1 MTFFLSQIN
10 PSVQPF
16 NNSRPMLRHCL
27 ILLLLLPYLLGL
39 GAGLVGRPEP
49 AGPTAAHPYVHSA
62 ECQHRNYLRLD
73 CFDTCN
79 GDQQAVQAQHKA
91 EKSAQLLAAGKS
103 IDLHCL
109 LETPRISRVRITT
122 ICAYQRPS
130 EPGVLVGIP
139 AGIDQPPRQ
148 G

>member
-1 MTFFLSQIN
+1 
-10 PSVQPF
+10 
-16 NNSRPMLRHCL
+16 MLRRCL
-27 ILLLLLPYLLGL
+27 ILLLLLPYLMGL

-49 AGPTAAHPYVHSA
+49 VGPTAAHPYVHSA

-109 LETPRISRVRITT
+109 TETPRIGLMRLKAGTTYQQPAEPRVLPGSRQ
-122 ICAYQRPS
+122 Y
-130 EPGVLVGIP
+130 L
-139 AGIDQPPRQ
+139 DQPPRQ

>member
-1 MTFFLSQIN
+1 
-10 PSVQPF
+10 
-16 NNSRPMLRHCL
+16 MLRHCL
-27 ILLLLLPYLLGL
+27 ILLLLLPYLAGL

-49 AGPTAAHPYVHSA
+49 VGPTAAHPYVHSA
-62 ECQHRNYLRLD
+62 ECQHQNYLRLD

-109 LETPRISRVRITT
+109 VEMPCIGLVRLKPAV
-122 ICAYQRPS
+122 AYQQPA
-130 EPGVLVGIP
+130 EPRVLPGIRKY
-139 AGIDQPPRQ
+139 IDQPPRQ

>member
-1 MTFFLSQIN
+1 
-10 PSVQPF
+10 
-16 NNSRPMLRHCL
+16 MLRHCL
-27 ILLLLLPYLLGL
+27 ILLLLLPYLVGL

-49 AGPTAAHPYVHSA
+49 AGPTAAHPYVHST

-109 LETPRISRVRITT
+109 TETPHICCVRITP
-122 ICAYQRPS
+122 IFVYQRPS
-130 EPGVLVGIP
+130 EPGLLVGIP
-139 AGIDQPPRQ
+139 AGIYQPPRQ

>member
-1 MTFFLSQIN
+1 
-10 PSVQPF
+10 
-16 NNSRPMLRHCL
+16 MLRHCL

-49 AGPTAAHPYVHSA
+49 VGPSAAHPYMHSA
-62 ECQHRNYLRLD
+62 ECQRHNYLRLD

-79 GDQQAVQAQHKA
+79 GNQQAVQAQHKT
-91 EKSAQLLAAGKS
+91 EKTAQLLAAAKS

-109 LETPRISRVRITT
+109 TEMPLLRVVYIR
-122 ICAYQRPS
+122 Q
-130 EPGVLVGIP
+130 LVTYRLLP
-139 AGIDQPPRQ
+139 AFQLVAGIRGQVDQPPRQ

>member
-1 MTFFLSQIN
+1 
-10 PSVQPF
+10 
-16 NNSRPMLRHCL
+16 MLRHCL
-27 ILLLLLPYLLGL
+27 LLLLLLPYLAGL

-49 AGPTAAHPYVHSA
+49 VGPTAAHPYVHSA

-91 EKSAQLLAAGKS
+91 EKSAQLLAAGKR

-109 LETPRISRVRITT
+109 AETSRIGLVRLKPAV
-122 ICAYQRPS
+122 AYQQPA
-130 EPGVLVGIP
+130 EPQVLPGIREY
-139 AGIDQPPRQ
+139 IDQPPRQ